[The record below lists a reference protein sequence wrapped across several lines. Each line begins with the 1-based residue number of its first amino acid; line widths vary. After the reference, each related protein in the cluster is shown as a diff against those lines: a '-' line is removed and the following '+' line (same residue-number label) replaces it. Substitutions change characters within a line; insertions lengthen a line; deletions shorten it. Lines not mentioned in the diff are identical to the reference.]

1 MNSSSGEGRHDDD
14 SALTE
19 FLASLM
25 DYTPTIPDELVEHYL
40 SRSGFH
46 CPDLRLTRLVAVAAQ
61 KFISEVASDAL
72 QSHTTFNELG
82 WLRLDGGYL
91 SSRAGIRELRCPGLN
106 CLLDSKHCKARPAP
120 PVKDKSKQP
129 KDKRLVLTM
138 EDLSKALHKHGVNLK
153 HQEYFADSPLTGMDP
168 SSREE

>member
-1 MNSSSGEGRHDDD
+1 MTTPLSRNSSLPSWTTPPPFRTSWWSTTSPGV
-14 SALTE
+14 
-19 FLASLM
+19 AS
-25 DYTPTIPDELVEHYL
+25 TAPTYDC
-40 SRSGFH
+40 R
-46 CPDLRLTRLVAVAAQ
+46 TRLVAVAAQ

>member
-1 MNSSSGEGRHDDD
+1 MNSSNSSGGDVRHDDD

-19 FLASLM
+19 FLSSLM

-40 SRSGFH
+40 SKSGFH

-72 QSHTTFNELG
+72 QQ
-82 WLRLDGGYL
+82 
-91 SSRAGIRELRCPGLN
+91 
-106 CLLDSKHCKARPAP
+106 CKARIAA

-129 KDKRLVLTM
+129 KDKRIVLTM
-138 EDLSKALHKHGVNLK
+138 EDLSKALREYGVNLK
-153 HQEYFADSPLTGMDP
+153 HQEYFADSPSTGMDP

>member
-1 MNSSSGEGRHDDD
+1 MTTPLSRNSSLPSWTTPPPFRTSWWSTTSPGV
-14 SALTE
+14 
-19 FLASLM
+19 AS
-25 DYTPTIPDELVEHYL
+25 TAPTYDC
-40 SRSGFH
+40 R
-46 CPDLRLTRLVAVAAQ
+46 TRLVAVAAQ

-72 QSHTTFNELG
+72 Q
-82 WLRLDGGYL
+82 
-91 SSRAGIRELRCPGLN
+91 
-106 CLLDSKHCKARPAP
+106 HCKARPAP

>member
-14 SALTE
+14 SALAE

-72 QSHTTFNELG
+72 Q
-82 WLRLDGGYL
+82 
-91 SSRAGIRELRCPGLN
+91 
-106 CLLDSKHCKARPAP
+106 HCKARQAA

-138 EDLSKALHKHGVNLK
+138 EDLSKALREVRKLTVSSI
-153 HQEYFADSPLTGMDP
+153 YFFEVTFFGILIYCLLIEKKKKFVMIKV
-168 SSREE
+168 

>member
-14 SALTE
+14 SALAE

-25 DYTPTIPDELVEHYL
+25 DYTPTVCLVGIPDELVEHYL

-72 QSHTTFNELG
+72 Q
-82 WLRLDGGYL
+82 
-91 SSRAGIRELRCPGLN
+91 
-106 CLLDSKHCKARPAP
+106 HCKARQAA

-138 EDLSKALHKHGVNLK
+138 EDLSKALREYGVNLK
-153 HQEYFADSPLTGMDP
+153 HQEYFADSPSTGMEP